1 MHVEIV
7 LAALVMVVAVLVAAD
22 FFRRT
27 SGTPREYPA
36 GNEPG
41 NEQGPA
47 LDAGRE
53 AYPASRA
60 GSAAFH
66 SSSPPYEPAAAA
78 SPAGARQDG
87 ARQDGA
93 PQDGARQVSAAG
105 TPSPSPDPGGP
116 RTNWLVRTRLGLLAV
131 VSAAAAALATAS
143 FIRAVGAFQRASA
156 ESNVSSMRDGAIA
169 SAILALLF
177 AAVILAVGLCSA
189 LILIRSVLRP
199 LRQLRAGAVELTEVW
214 LPDALRDIS
223 LGHIS
228 RTDGTGRPLAVKA
241 VGVSALDE
249 IGDVARAF
257 DQVQGE
263 VLRLADNEAA
273 LRGKL
278 SEMFTEL
285 AGRGQTLMEHQ
296 LRLIDELG
304 QTELDAGRR
313 ASLITMNHLATR
325 MCRYSQ
331 NLLVLAGH
339 ELPGHWDRPVMLADV
354 IRAAVAQTGEYE
366 RVSVSVQPDIAVSAP
381 AVIDV
386 VHLIAELAEN
396 AASLSTADTP
406 VDISGRTL
414 VTGGVLV
421 EVTDQGVGMNPETM
435 AQANWRLE
443 NPPPVDVAVSRNMG
457 LFVVGRLAMRHG
469 VKVRLQP
476 AAAGGLTALVWLPDA
491 VVVLPEAGGAAGP
504 GPREPDTMASTTR
517 PAPTPEDVRTLQ
529 PATPGPSAA
538 AGPPAAP
545 GLPAASDLSAGPGLR
560 PRHARPALRLRA
572 PVQLSASR
580 QAFSW
585 SETPARS
592 QPAKISQPADKQ
604 APDKQAPDKQASDKQ
619 APGEQAPDRQ
629 APEDP
634 SGRRRL
640 PIYDAVE
647 SDWFSIHG
655 KRTDSAAVAG
665 AGWGAAADSGW
676 DAAKTVLA
684 PASSGVATSGL
695 PVRTPRANLVPGA
708 AGRPQSGGPGPT
720 DPGDPAGA
728 TRPAR
733 SADAIR
739 NRLAGFQQGASR
751 GRAAAGGG
759 LDETG

>member
-1 MHVEIV
+1 MHGEIV

-27 SGTPREYPA
+27 SDAPHEYPA

-41 NEQGPA
+41 PA

-53 AYPASRA
+53 TYPASRA
-60 GSAAFH
+60 GSASFH
-66 SSSPPYEPAAAA
+66 SSSLPHEPAAAA
-78 SPAGARQDG
+78 P
-87 ARQDGA
+87 
-93 PQDGARQVSAAG
+93 PAAG
-105 TPSPSPDPGGP
+105 TPGPSPDPGGP
-116 RTNWLVRTRLGLLAV
+116 RTNWLVRTRLCLLAV
-131 VSAAAAALATAS
+131 VSAAAAALATTS

-156 ESNVSSMRDGAIA
+156 DSNVSSMRDGAIA
-169 SAILALLF
+169 SAILALIL

-199 LRQLRAGAVELTEVW
+199 LRQLRTGVVELTEVW
-214 LPDALRDIS
+214 LPDALRNIS

-228 RTDGTGRPLAVKA
+228 GTDGKGRPLAVKA

-257 DQVQGE
+257 DEVQGE
-263 VLRLADNEAA
+263 MLRLAGNEAG

-285 AGRGQTLMEHQ
+285 SGRGQTLMEHQ

-313 ASLITMNHLATR
+313 ASLVTMNHLATR
-325 MCRYSQ
+325 MRRYSQ

-339 ELPGHWDRPVMLADV
+339 ELPGRWNRPVILADV

-366 RVSVSVQPDIAVSAP
+366 RVSVSAQPDIAVSGP
-381 AVIDV
+381 AVVDV

-396 AASLSTADTP
+396 AASLSAADTP
-406 VDISGRTL
+406 VDISGRVL

-421 EVTDQGVGMNPETM
+421 EVTDQGVGMNPEAM

-457 LFVVGRLAMRHG
+457 LFVVSRLAARHG

-491 VVVLPEAGGAAGP
+491 VIVLPEAGGAADRGHA
-504 GPREPDTMASTTR
+504 EPDTVASSTR

-529 PATPGPSAA
+529 PAG
-538 AGPPAAP
+538 
-545 GLPAASDLSAGPGLR
+545 SDVAAGPGLR

-572 PVQLSASR
+572 PLQLSASR

-592 QPAKISQPADKQ
+592 QPAESSQPTGEQ
-604 APDKQAPDKQASDKQ
+604 V
-619 APGEQAPDRQ
+619 PGEQV
-629 APEDP
+629 PEDP
-634 SGRRRL
+634 SGQRRL
-640 PIYDAVE
+640 PIYEAVE
-647 SDWFSIHG
+647 SDWFSSHG
-655 KRTDSAAVAG
+655 KRSDSAAAAEAGWAVAEAG
-665 AGWGAAADSGW
+665 WGAAEAGWGAAADSGW

-684 PASSGVATSGL
+684 PASSGVTTSGL

-708 AGRPQSGGPGPT
+708 AGRPQSGGAGPVG
-720 DPGDPAGA
+720 PADPAGSA
-728 TRPAR
+728 GPAR

-739 NRLAGFQQGASR
+739 NRLAGFQRGASR

-759 LDETG
+759 QDETG

>member
-1 MHVEIV
+1 MHGEIV

-27 SGTPREYPA
+27 SDAPHEYPA
-36 GNEPG
+36 ENEP
-41 NEQGPA
+41 GPA

-53 AYPASRA
+53 TYPASRA
-60 GSAAFH
+60 GSASFH
-66 SSSPPYEPAAAA
+66 SSSLPHEPAAA
-78 SPAGARQDG
+78 P
-87 ARQDGA
+87 
-93 PQDGARQVSAAG
+93 PPAAG
-105 TPSPSPDPGGP
+105 TPGPSPDPGGP
-116 RTNWLVRTRLGLLAV
+116 RMNWLVRTRLCLLAV

-156 ESNVSSMRDGAIA
+156 DSNVSSMRDGAIA
-169 SAILALLF
+169 SAILALIL

-199 LRQLRAGAVELTEVW
+199 LRQLRTGVVELTEVW
-214 LPDALRDIS
+214 LPDALRNIS

-228 RTDGTGRPLAVKA
+228 GTDGKGRPLAVKA

-263 VLRLADNEAA
+263 MLRLAGNEAG

-285 AGRGQTLMEHQ
+285 SGRGQTLMEHQ

-313 ASLITMNHLATR
+313 ASLLTMNHLAAR
-325 MCRYSQ
+325 MRRYSQ

-339 ELPGHWDRPVMLADV
+339 ELPGRWNRPVMLVDV

-366 RVSVSVQPDIAVSAP
+366 RVSVSAQPGIAVSAP

-386 VHLIAELAEN
+386 VHLIAELTEN
-396 AASLSTADTP
+396 AASLSAADTP
-406 VDISGRTL
+406 VDISGRAL

-443 NPPPVDVAVSRNMG
+443 NPPPVDVAISRNMG
-457 LFVVGRLAMRHG
+457 LFVVGRLAARHG

-491 VVVLPEAGGAAGP
+491 VIVLPEAGGAADP
-504 GPREPDTMASTTR
+504 GHVEPDTVASSSR

-529 PATPGPSAA
+529 PAGSDVA
-538 AGPPAAP
+538 AGPACDPATP
-545 GLPAASDLSAGPGLR
+545 GLPCGCGPLSSFRPHVRPSVGPR
-560 PRHARPALRLRA
+560 PP
-572 PVQLSASR
+572 PG
-580 QAFSW
+580 
-585 SETPARS
+585 RS
-592 QPAKISQPADKQ
+592 QPRAASPPANRSP
-604 APDKQAPDKQASDKQ
+604 ANRS
-619 APGEQAPDRQ
+619 
-629 APEDP
+629 
-634 SGRRRL
+634 
-640 PIYDAVE
+640 
-647 SDWFSIHG
+647 
-655 KRTDSAAVAG
+655 
-665 AGWGAAADSGW
+665 
-676 DAAKTVLA
+676 
-684 PASSGVATSGL
+684 PASRSPWSRFPASRSPANRSPRIPQGNGACPSTRQSSRTGSAVTASG
-695 PVRTPRANLVPGA
+695 PI
-708 AGRPQSGGPGPT
+708 
-720 DPGDPAGA
+720 
-728 TRPAR
+728 AR
-733 SADAIR
+733 WWP
-739 NRLAGFQQGASR
+739 RLAGRRPRLAGRRPPTAAGMPRRRFSR
-751 GRAAAGGG
+751 RPRAA
-759 LDETG
+759 

>member
-53 AYPASRA
+53 TYPASRA
-60 GSAAFH
+60 GSAALH
-66 SSSPPYEPAAAA
+66 SSSPPYEPAAAVP
-78 SPAGARQDG
+78 PAGASQDG

-93 PQDGARQVSAAG
+93 HQDGAHQDGARQESGAGASA
-105 TPSPSPDPGGP
+105 PDPGEP
-116 RTNWLVRTRLGLLAV
+116 RTNWLVRTRLCLLAV

-156 ESNVSSMRDGAIA
+156 DSNVSSMRDGAIA

-199 LRQLRAGAVELTEVW
+199 LRQLRTGAVELTEVW
-214 LPDALRDIS
+214 LPDALRNIS

-228 RTDGTGRPLAVKA
+228 RTDGKGRPLAVKA

-263 VLRLADNEAA
+263 VLRLADNEAR

-285 AGRGQTLMEHQ
+285 SGRGQTLMEHQ

-313 ASLITMNHLATR
+313 ASLVTMNHLATR
-325 MCRYSQ
+325 MRRYSQ

-339 ELPGHWDRPVMLADV
+339 ELPGRWNRPVMLADV
-354 IRAAVAQTGEYE
+354 IRAAVAQTGEYQ
-366 RVSVSVQPDIAVSAP
+366 RVSVTAQPDIAVSGP

-396 AASLSTADTP
+396 AASLSAADTP
-406 VDISGRTL
+406 VDISGRAL

-421 EVTDQGVGMNPETM
+421 EVTDQGVGMNPEMM

-476 AAAGGLTALVWLPDA
+476 AATGGLTALVWLPDA

-529 PATPGPSAA
+529 PAT

-545 GLPAASDLSAGPGLR
+545 GLPAASELSAGPGLR

-572 PVQLSASR
+572 PVQLPASR
-580 QAFSW
+580 RAFSW

-592 QPAKISQPADKQ
+592 QPAESSQPADEQ
-604 APDKQAPDKQASDKQ
+604 AAGGQ
-619 APGEQAPDRQ
+619 APGGQG
-629 APEDP
+629 PEDL
-634 SGRRRL
+634 SGQRRL

-647 SDWFSIHG
+647 SDWFSNHG
-655 KRTDSAAVAG
+655 NRTDSVAVAR

-684 PASSGVATSGL
+684 PASSGVTTSGL

-708 AGRPQSGGPGPT
+708 AGRPPSGGAGPA
-720 DPGDPAGA
+720 GPAGA
-728 TRPAR
+728 AGPAR

-759 LDETG
+759 QDETG

>member
-7 LAALVMVVAVLVAAD
+7 LATLVMVVAVLVAAD

-27 SGTPREYPA
+27 SDAPHEYAA
-36 GNEPG
+36 GNDP
-41 NEQGPA
+41 GPA
-47 LDAGRE
+47 LDAARE

-60 GSAAFH
+60 SSAALH
-66 SSSPPYEPAAAA
+66 SSSPPYEPAAEAP
-78 SPAGARQDG
+78 PAGARQDG
-87 ARQDGA
+87 PG
-93 PQDGARQVSAAG
+93 QDGARQASGVG
-105 TPSPSPDPGGP
+105 TPVPSPDPGGP
-116 RTNWLVRTRLGLLAV
+116 RTNWLVRTRLCLLAV
-131 VSAAAAALATAS
+131 VSAAAAALATGS

-156 ESNVSSMRDGAIA
+156 DSNVSSMRDGAIA

-177 AAVILAVGLCSA
+177 AGVILAVGVCSA

-199 LRQLRAGAVELTEVW
+199 LRQLRTGAVELTEVW

-223 LGHIS
+223 LGHIGQ
-228 RTDGTGRPLAVKA
+228 TDGKGRPFAVKA
-241 VGVSALDE
+241 VGISALDE

-263 VLRLADNEAA
+263 VLRLADNEAG

-285 AGRGQTLMEHQ
+285 SGRGQTLMEHQ

-313 ASLITMNHLATR
+313 ASLVTMNHLATR
-325 MCRYSQ
+325 MRRYSQ

-339 ELPGHWDRPVMLADV
+339 ELPGRWNRPVMLVDV

-366 RVSVSVQPDIAVSAP
+366 RVSVSVQPDIAVSGP

-396 AASLSTADTP
+396 AGSLSAADTP
-406 VDISGRTL
+406 VDISGRAL

-457 LFVVGRLAMRHG
+457 LFVVGKLAMRHG

-476 AAAGGLTALVWLPDA
+476 AATGGLTALVWLPDA
-491 VVVLPEAGGAAGP
+491 VIVPPEAGGAASP
-504 GPREPDTMASTTR
+504 GPAEPDTMAGSTG

-529 PATPGPSAA
+529 PAAPGTPTAPGAPTASGPSAV
-538 AGPPAAP
+538 P
-545 GLPAASDLSAGPGLR
+545 DLSAGPGLR

-572 PVQLSASR
+572 PVQLPAPR

-592 QPAKISQPADKQ
+592 QPAESSQPADE
-604 APDKQAPDKQASDKQ
+604 QASGVR
-619 APGEQAPDRQ
+619 APGERAPSEQ

-634 SGRRRL
+634 SGPRRL
-640 PIYDAVE
+640 PIYEAVE
-647 SDWFSIHG
+647 LDWFSG
-655 KRTDSAAVAG
+655 YGQRTDSAVVAG

-684 PASSGVATSGL
+684 PASSGVTTSGL

-708 AGRPQSGGPGPT
+708 AGRPPSGGPGPAGA
-720 DPGDPAGA
+720 GDPA
-728 TRPAR
+728 RPAR

-759 LDETG
+759 QDETG

>member
-1 MHVEIV
+1 M
-7 LAALVMVVAVLVAAD
+7 
-22 FFRRT
+22 
-27 SGTPREYPA
+27 
-36 GNEPG
+36 
-41 NEQGPA
+41 
-47 LDAGRE
+47 
-53 AYPASRA
+53 
-60 GSAAFH
+60 
-66 SSSPPYEPAAAA
+66 
-78 SPAGARQDG
+78 
-87 ARQDGA
+87 
-93 PQDGARQVSAAG
+93 
-105 TPSPSPDPGGP
+105 
-116 RTNWLVRTRLGLLAV
+116 
-131 VSAAAAALATAS
+131 
-143 FIRAVGAFQRASA
+143 
-156 ESNVSSMRDGAIA
+156 
-169 SAILALLF
+169 
-177 AAVILAVGLCSA
+177 
-189 LILIRSVLRP
+189 
-199 LRQLRAGAVELTEVW
+199 
-214 LPDALRDIS
+214 
-223 LGHIS
+223 
-228 RTDGTGRPLAVKA
+228 
-241 VGVSALDE
+241 
-249 IGDVARAF
+249 
-257 DQVQGE
+257 
-263 VLRLADNEAA
+263 LRLADNEAG

-285 AGRGQTLMEHQ
+285 SGRGQTLMEHQ

-313 ASLITMNHLATR
+313 ASLVTMNHLATR
-325 MCRYSQ
+325 MRRYSQ

-339 ELPGHWDRPVMLADV
+339 ELPGRWNRPVMLVDV

-366 RVSVSVQPDIAVSAP
+366 RVSVSVQPDIAVSGP

-396 AASLSTADTP
+396 AASLSAADTP
-406 VDISGRTL
+406 VDISGRAL

-457 LFVVGRLAMRHG
+457 LFVVGKLAMRHG

-476 AAAGGLTALVWLPDA
+476 AATGGLTALVWLPDA
-491 VVVLPEAGGAAGP
+491 VIVPPEPGGATSP
-504 GPREPDTMASTTR
+504 GPAEPDTMASSTR

-529 PATPGPSAA
+529 PAAPGPPATPGPPTAP
-538 AGPPAAP
+538 GPPATS
-545 GLPAASDLSAGPGLR
+545 GLSAGPGLR

-572 PVQLSASR
+572 PVQVPASR

-592 QPAKISQPADKQ
+592 QPAETSQPADEQ
-604 APDKQAPDKQASDKQ
+604 GPGEQ
-619 APGEQAPDRQ
+619 APGEQAPGEQ

-634 SGRRRL
+634 SGPRRL
-640 PIYDAVE
+640 PIYEAVE
-647 SDWFSIHG
+647 SDWFSSHG
-655 KRTDSAAVAG
+655 QRTDSAAVAE

-684 PASSGVATSGL
+684 PASSGVTTSGL

-708 AGRPQSGGPGPT
+708 AGRPQSGGPGPAG
-720 DPGDPAGA
+720 PGDPAGA
-728 TRPAR
+728 AGPAR

-759 LDETG
+759 QDETG

>member
-1 MHVEIV
+1 M
-7 LAALVMVVAVLVAAD
+7 LRL
-22 FFRRT
+22 
-27 SGTPREYPA
+27 A
-36 GNEPG
+36 GNE
-41 NEQGPA
+41 
-47 LDAGRE
+47 AG
-53 AYPASRA
+53 
-60 GSAAFH
+60 
-66 SSSPPYEPAAAA
+66 
-78 SPAGARQDG
+78 
-87 ARQDGA
+87 
-93 PQDGARQVSAAG
+93 
-105 TPSPSPDPGGP
+105 
-116 RTNWLVRTRLGLLAV
+116 
-131 VSAAAAALATAS
+131 
-143 FIRAVGAFQRASA
+143 
-156 ESNVSSMRDGAIA
+156 
-169 SAILALLF
+169 
-177 AAVILAVGLCSA
+177 
-189 LILIRSVLRP
+189 
-199 LRQLRAGAVELTEVW
+199 
-214 LPDALRDIS
+214 
-223 LGHIS
+223 
-228 RTDGTGRPLAVKA
+228 
-241 VGVSALDE
+241 
-249 IGDVARAF
+249 
-257 DQVQGE
+257 
-263 VLRLADNEAA
+263 

-285 AGRGQTLMEHQ
+285 SGRGQTLMEHQ

-313 ASLITMNHLATR
+313 ASLVTMNHLATR
-325 MCRYSQ
+325 MRRYSQ

-339 ELPGHWDRPVMLADV
+339 ELPGRWNRPVMLADV

-366 RVSVSVQPDIAVSAP
+366 RVSVSAQPDIAVSGP

-396 AASLSTADTP
+396 AASLSAADTP
-406 VDISGRTL
+406 VDISGRAL

-457 LFVVGRLAMRHG
+457 LFVVGRLAARHG

-491 VVVLPEAGGAAGP
+491 VVVLPEAGGAADP
-504 GPREPDTMASTTR
+504 GHAEPDTMASSTR

-529 PATPGPSAA
+529 PAVGR
-538 AGPPAAP
+538 GR
-545 GLPAASDLSAGPGLR
+545 GPGLR

-572 PVQLSASR
+572 PVQLPASR

-592 QPAKISQPADKQ
+592 QPAESSQP
-604 APDKQAPDKQASDKQ
+604 SGEQ
-619 APGEQAPDRQ
+619 APGEQAPGEQAPGEQ

-634 SGRRRL
+634 SGQRRL
-640 PIYDAVE
+640 PIYEAVE
-647 SDWFSIHG
+647 SDWFSSHG
-655 KRTDSAAVAG
+655 KRSDSAAVAE

-684 PASSGVATSGL
+684 PASSGVTTSGL

-708 AGRPQSGGPGPT
+708 AGRPQSGGAGPA
-720 DPGDPAGA
+720 DPAGSA
-728 TRPAR
+728 GPAR

-739 NRLAGFQQGASR
+739 NRLAGFQRGASR

-759 LDETG
+759 QDETG